1 MSREEVRQYLDQ
13 MAGFDAYHDIAQTM
27 TYAGNSFL
35 YSTMH
40 LDPDYAAT
48 LAEWIDV
55 GQYDNP

>member
-1 MSREEVRQYLDQ
+1 